1 MHKTSY
7 PGFPQSNGFVE
18 RAIQTIKK
26 TLRKRRED
34 DNDPYLA
41 MLPLR
46 TTKNSSGKSAS
57 ELLMKRKLR
66 TLVTSLNVNINTIK
80 KLKKATVRELQP
92 LNTNN
97 MVRYRQN
104 NNWTWTGIILNKND
118 LPWSYPLLNNK
129 DNVAGRNRRHLIKM
143 DSYFVKTEW

>member
-1 MHKTSY
+1 MHKTCY

-97 MVRYRQN
+97 MIRYRQN
-104 NNWTWTGIILNKND
+104 NNWTRTGIILNKND
-118 LPWSYPLLNNK
+118 LP
-129 DNVAGRNRRHLIKM
+129 
-143 DSYFVKTEW
+143 